1 MYNHKYTIY
10 THAHVHSV
18 YIHDTQAC
26 LLEHTYRYMYICIL
40 THIDADIPT
49 CMLIHICTRVY
60 LCAYVHTSLTHTAPG
75 ILLRI
80 KNGALSEWTCSILSR
95 NSGDSTTSNTYCVFF
110 NPYLTLLLITR
121 KEQAFNEQQ
130 SYFPVGLELYTRSG
144 FPFALTAQEARRLW
158 RPQCKALWEWL
169 SQSST
174 PKPCTLPHTNPSA
187 CWEGHW
193 GAPVE

>member
-1 MYNHKYTIY
+1 MKSKQCPVRELVQHQLFLPATGSQPPQACTILSTHAHITHTHIINTDMYNHKYTIY

-80 KNGALSEWTCSILSR
+80 KNGALSE
-95 NSGDSTTSNTYCVFF
+95 
-110 NPYLTLLLITR
+110 
-121 KEQAFNEQQ
+121 
-130 SYFPVGLELYTRSG
+130 
-144 FPFALTAQEARRLW
+144 
-158 RPQCKALWEWL
+158 
-169 SQSST
+169 
-174 PKPCTLPHTNPSA
+174 
-187 CWEGHW
+187 
-193 GAPVE
+193 